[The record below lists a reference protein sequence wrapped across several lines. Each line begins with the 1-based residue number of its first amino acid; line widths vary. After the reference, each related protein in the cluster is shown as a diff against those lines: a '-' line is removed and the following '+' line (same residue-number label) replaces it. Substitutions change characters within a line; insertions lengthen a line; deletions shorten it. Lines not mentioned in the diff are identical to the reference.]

1 MFEIKNVTRKFGNEL
16 VLDNISMTIKGG
28 MNFIIGASGSGK
40 TTLLRSI
47 SGMDSEFEGY
57 VAYNGMDIKKLSEG
71 EKINLYGNTFGFISQ
86 NFNLI
91 EGLTVLEN
99 VMLPLQLSG
108 ENDEKAAMQILK
120 SLGIKTLAKQK
131 VKKLSGGQKQRVAIA
146 RELLKNP
153 EVIIADE
160 PTAALDSKSAKVIID
175 VLKKI
180 SKKRTVIV
188 VTHDTS
194 LIDNSSSVFELDK
207 GILINTSEKNIID
220 ECNMTKKEPLH
231 LSLFNAFNIGFTNIK
246 RYKGRCLSLLL
257 AIIVSVSCLLV
268 NFSGAI
274 GDSSKEMFD
283 DLFES
288 YGDTILDMM
297 ITSNF
302 ISASGMDENSNNKG
316 PSAEVSQNISGLY
329 NKYLDDHRVE
339 YVVLSQNI
347 FDNKVIFN
355 GKQYKPEQ
363 SGQAPMI
370 NKIVSGRTPSGDNN
384 EVVISKKFVE
394 KLGETNESILGKE
407 IEIKTTVFNH
417 EGKNPQPI
425 QAKVKAKVVGV
436 ADTTQAYEYEGKIY
450 KNEPEDTFIFS
461 YSAVEELRKQANQ
474 TMNDVSFTIRAKD
487 PYKLIELKDEL
498 MREGITPIGQF
509 MLVEGIVRLDSMSKE
524 QSGSAYVII
533 GVLAIAAVLIISF
546 ITTFLRKREFAIY
559 KINGYNKA
567 SIYKILFSEYT
578 IVSLLSAGIMITI
591 GMIYNGILK
600 SALGTKFLNGRLV
613 VIGSIMIVAVIIG
626 MFIMSIFVS
635 NTVNESKDLKS
646 GDR

>member
-28 MNFIIGASGSGK
+28 MNFIIGPSGSGK

-57 VAYNGMDIKKLSEG
+57 VAYNGMEIKKLSEG

-91 EGLTVLEN
+91 DGLTVLEN

-108 ENDEKAAMQILK
+108 ENDEKAAMQTLK
-120 SLGIKTLAKQK
+120 SLGIKALAKQK

-153 EVIIADE
+153 DVIIADE
-160 PTAALDSKSAKVIID
+160 PTAALDSKSAKVIND

-194 LIDNSSSVFELDK
+194 LIDNASSVFELDK
-207 GILINTSEKNIID
+207 GILIKASEKNIID
-220 ECNMTKKEPLH
+220 EGNRTKQGPLH
-231 LSLFNAFNIGFTNIK
+231 LSLLNAFNIGFTNIK
-246 RYKGRCLSLLL
+246 RCKGRSISLLL

-274 GDSSKEMFD
+274 GDSRKEMFD

-288 YGDTILDMM
+288 YGDSILDMI
-297 ITSNF
+297 ITSKF
-302 ISASGMDENSNNKG
+302 TSASGTGGNSNNKG
-316 PSAEVSQNISGLY
+316 PSADVSQNISGLY
-329 NKYLDDHRVE
+329 NKYLDDDRVG
-339 YVVLSQNI
+339 YVVLSQNV
-347 FDNKVIFN
+347 FDSKVIFN
-355 GKQYKPEQ
+355 GKQYTPEQ
-363 SGQAPMI
+363 SSQGPMI
-370 NKIVSGRTPSGDNN
+370 NKIVSGRTPSGDDN
-384 EVVISKKFVE
+384 EVVIAKSFV
-394 KLGETNESILGKE
+394 KRMGETNESILGKE
-407 IEIKTTVFNH
+407 IEINTTVFNH
-417 EGKNPQPI
+417 EGNNPQPI
-425 QAKVKAKVVGV
+425 PAKVKAKVVGV
-436 ADTTQAYEYEGKIY
+436 ADTTQGYEYEGKIY
-450 KNEPEDTFIFS
+450 KNEPEDTLIFS

-474 TMNDVSFTIRAKD
+474 TMDDVSFTIRAKD
-487 PYKLIELKDEL
+487 PYKLIEIKDEL
-498 MREGITPIGQF
+498 MKEGVTPIGQF

-533 GVLAIAAVLIISF
+533 GGLAIVAVLIISF

-559 KINGYNKA
+559 KINGYKKT
-567 SIYKILFSEYT
+567 SIYKILLSEYT
-578 IVSLLSAGIMITI
+578 IVAILSVGILLSI
-591 GMIYNGILK
+591 GVIYNGILK
-600 SALGTKFLNGRLV
+600 SALGTKFLNGKLV
-613 VIGSIMIVAVIIG
+613 FIGIVMTVAVITG
-626 MFIMSIFVS
+626 MLIMSIFIS
-635 NTVNESKDLKS
+635 NTANESKDLKS
-646 GDR
+646 GDK